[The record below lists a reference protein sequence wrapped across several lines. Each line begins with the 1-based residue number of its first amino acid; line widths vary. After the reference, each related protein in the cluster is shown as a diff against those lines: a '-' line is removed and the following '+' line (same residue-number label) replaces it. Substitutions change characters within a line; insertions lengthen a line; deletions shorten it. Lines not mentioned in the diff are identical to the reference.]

1 VDEPSDIGRRLR
13 RVRQARGK
21 SLAAIAGLAGI
32 SKDHLSQ
39 LEHGERALDRRSLV
53 VALAT
58 ALEVAPQD
66 LTALPVPAPGNDGTD
81 AAVHAV
87 RVTLLA
93 VGLHRPDGSVA
104 PVHALRGRLD
114 TVREVRGAGRF
125 VEVGAALP
133 GLIRDLYASIG
144 AGRDVA
150 ELLTLAV
157 DLHVHVTVGWLRD
170 AGAPLD
176 LRCHAAM
183 AAHHAARDRDEPHV
197 LGTAC
202 YGAANALLASSAFDL
217 ARAKLDSAPTLPVT
231 GDTVPLVG
239 MLAMTSALV
248 AAADNRHGDVSA
260 PMKLATELAEHT
272 GEPSGTEPFGFGP
285 TNVGLWQMALALE
298 SGEPDRAVSIAER
311 VDPRRHPFATRRCA
325 YWIDYGRAL
334 ARLRGRRDDA
344 VTALR
349 TAESIYPTR
358 VHRSP
363 FAREVL
369 SELMVRARRDAVG
382 RELRGMAYR
391 AGLPV

>member
-1 VDEPSDIGRRLR
+1 MNEPSDIGRRLHRIR
-13 RVRQARGK
+13 RARGK
-21 SLAAIAGLAGI
+21 SLAAIAGLSGI
-32 SKDHLSQ
+32 SRGHLSR
-39 LEHGERALDRRSLV
+39 LEHGERAIDRRSLV

-58 ALEVAPQD
+58 ALAVAPQD
-66 LTALPVPAPGNDGTD
+66 LTALPVPAPGNGGTD

-93 VGLHRPDGSVA
+93 VDLHRPDGSVV
-104 PVHALRGRLD
+104 PVQALRSQLD

-125 VEVGAALP
+125 AEVGVVLP
-133 GLIRDLYASIG
+133 GLIRDLYASID

-157 DLHVHVTVGWLRD
+157 DLHVHITLGWLRD

-176 LRCHAAM
+176 LRCQAAM
-183 AAHHAARDRDEPHV
+183 AACHAARDRDEPHA
-197 LGTAC
+197 LGTAY
-202 YGAANALLASSAFDL
+202 YGAANALLSSSAFDL
-217 ARAKLDSAPTLPVT
+217 ARAELDSVPALSVT

-260 PMKLATELAEHT
+260 PMKLAAELAEHT
-272 GEPSGTEPFGFGP
+272 GEPSDPEPFGFGP

-325 YWIDYGRAL
+325 
-334 ARLRGRRDDA
+334 
-344 VTALR
+344 
-349 TAESIYPTR
+349 
-358 VHRSP
+358 
-363 FAREVL
+363 
-369 SELMVRARRDAVG
+369 
-382 RELRGMAYR
+382 
-391 AGLPV
+391 